1 MVYEMPLTTGAKGGR
16 SRRRKRL
23 RKGTET
29 LEQHIARHRAEMA
42 EQPAPEP
49 TPAKP
54 KRRWRWSE
62 VFAAFSMVVIFPAYL
77 AWIIF
82 DIGGHGMGKGAPH
95 FFIFFINLPFCI
107 AWIFLDQLSDPGSGE
122 PLSPK
127 AREAMRRGETIP
139 MLQKLRS
146 PRMWWH

>member
-1 MVYEMPLTTGAKGGR
+1 MVYEMPLTTGGQGGR

-23 RKGTET
+23 PKGTET

-62 VFAAFSMVVIFPAYL
+62 VFAAFSIAVIFPAYL
-77 AWIIF
+77 AWFIF
-82 DIGGHGMGKGAPH
+82 GVGGMGMHRGAPH

-107 AWIFLDQLSDPGSGE
+107 AWIFLDHRNDPGAGE

-127 AREAMRRGETIP
+127 RREYQRKIERKDGHKFGHRNDA
-139 MLQKLRS
+139 
-146 PRMWWH
+146 